1 MGVVPTRPNSRVWLD
16 HRDLSGFVN
25 AGEFGLQN
33 EVMDAAA
40 FNTSGPKQV
49 VGNFEHTHSHG
60 VLWDGGTSDN
70 SSNDI
75 DAFLHGLAGSSD
87 GLHYLGETWG
97 ANAAGSVA
105 YESIVKLE
113 SKPHKGTNGQLQMF
127 QLAMAGSGQL
137 SRGLVLANATATG
150 TTNYTGRNQGV
161 TASTQTYQA
170 VVRVLGGTFTS
181 FTLQI
186 QQSSDDGS
194 GDAYALITGMTVS
207 PSAVGVTRLTFTGVT
222 EAWKRAA
229 ITAWTGTNAIIIV
242 TGGVVTQ

>member
-1 MGVVPTRPNSRVWLD
+1 MTVVSVQPNSRVWLD

-40 FNTSGPKQV
+40 FNTSGPRQV
-49 VGNFEHTHSHG
+49 VGNFQHTHAHG

-97 ANAAGSVA
+97 ANAAGSIA
-105 YESIVKLE
+105 YESIVKLG
-113 SKPHKGTNGQLQMF
+113 SKPHRGANGQLQMF
-127 QLAMAGSGQL
+127 QLAMVGSGQL

-150 TTNYTGRNQGV
+150 TINYVGRNQGV
-161 TASTQTYQA
+161 TTATQTYQA

-181 FTLQI
+181 FVVQI
-186 QQSSDDGS
+186 QESSDDAV
-194 GDAYALITGMTVS
+194 GDPYALITGMTVT
-207 PSAVGVTRLTFTGVT
+207 PTTTGVTRLTITGVT

-229 ITAWTGTNAIIIV
+229 ITAFTGASAVIV
-242 TGGVVTQ
+242 ITGGVVTQ